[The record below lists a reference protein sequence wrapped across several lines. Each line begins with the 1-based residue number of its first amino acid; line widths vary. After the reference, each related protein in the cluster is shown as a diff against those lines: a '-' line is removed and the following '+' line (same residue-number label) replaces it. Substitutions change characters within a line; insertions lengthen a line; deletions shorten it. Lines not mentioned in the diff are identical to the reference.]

1 MIRCLPEE
9 VVMVQTLK
17 PAADAAGRNG
27 EGVSLKNALMAW
39 VEVHIDQGNAA
50 TVLLTVEQC
59 TAVAGTGNK
68 AIPAVPIWANQ
79 DYGTGSPL
87 TRQTDAANFTTSAAV
102 KQKKVIFQIDPSVLD
117 VANNFDCIRLNTGA
131 SNAAN
136 ITQAE
141 VRIAP
146 RYPQS
151 VQIDAKLD

>member
-9 VVMVQTLK
+9 LVVVQTLK

-50 TVLLTVEQC
+50 QVTVTIEQC

-68 AIPAVPIWANQ
+68 AIPVVPIWANQ
-79 DYGTGSPL
+79 DYGTASPL
-87 TRQTDAANFTTSAAV
+87 TRQTDAVNFQTSVAV
-102 KQKKVIFQIDPSVLD
+102 KQKKLIFQIDPSILD
-117 VANNFDCIRLNTGA
+117 VANNFDCIRAVTSA

-151 VQIDAKLD
+151 GQLDGKLD